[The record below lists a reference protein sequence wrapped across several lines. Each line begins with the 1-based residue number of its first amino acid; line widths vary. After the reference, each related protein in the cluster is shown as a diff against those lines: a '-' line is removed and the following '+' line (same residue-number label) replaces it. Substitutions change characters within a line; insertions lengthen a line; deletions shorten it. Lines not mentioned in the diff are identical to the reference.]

1 MKMSAIALSD
11 LKAMF
16 RGAGLLDS
24 TQTVAREYQKQGFSA
39 KRYRWDQFYGLTYYA
54 RDDWFTRHAI
64 YNTLDDTHID
74 TALRQIFPA
83 SW

>member
-1 MKMSAIALSD
+1 MKMPAAAFDD

-16 RGAGLLDS
+16 RGAGLLDP

-39 KRYRWDQFYGLTYYA
+39 KRYRWDQFYGLSYYA
-54 RDDWFTRHAI
+54 RDDWFTRHGI
-64 YNTLDDTHID
+64 YDSLDDTHID

-83 SW
+83 TW

>member
-1 MKMSAIALSD
+1 MKMSAAAFDD
-11 LKAMF
+11 LKAML

-39 KRYRWDQFYGLTYYA
+39 KRYRWDQFYGLTYYD

-64 YNTLDDTHID
+64 YDSLDDTHID